1 MVAYKSNF
9 FFRNKGESNNPSME
23 KKLMADDSV
32 NVESRTSSQDKRWTI
47 MAALLGTNTA
57 VMLFQ
62 GIEQAENPKF
72 LREIA
77 LAIIA
82 AALPFQA
89 IYFLIYTFL
98 MENDGKLSSEM
109 IDRLNKASAV
119 CQLIAYISLVG
130 VGMMWF
136 DLSPYVG
143 TFFIA
148 STFIAIIFIR
158 LAMKP
163 VNEQM
168 VSNESDN

>member
-1 MVAYKSNF
+1 
-9 FFRNKGESNNPSME
+9 
-23 KKLMADDSV
+23 
-32 NVESRTSSQDKRWTI
+32 
-47 MAALLGTNTA
+47 
-57 VMLFQ
+57 
-62 GIEQAENPKF
+62 
-72 LREIA
+72 
-77 LAIIA
+77 
-82 AALPFQA
+82 
-89 IYFLIYTFL
+89 
-98 MENDGKLSSEM
+98 MENDGKLSNEM

-119 CQLIAYISLVG
+119 CQLIAYISLIG

-143 TFFIA
+143 TFFVA